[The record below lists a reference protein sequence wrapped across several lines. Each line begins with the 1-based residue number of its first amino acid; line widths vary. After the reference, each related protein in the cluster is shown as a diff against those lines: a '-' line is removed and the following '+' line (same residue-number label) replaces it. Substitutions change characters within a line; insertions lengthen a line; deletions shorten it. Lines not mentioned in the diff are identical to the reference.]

1 MLCRQRHCRS
11 TLQCVGKTACTQI
24 AYTSAHCLLDC
35 CHWLHLTALPPPDS
49 STALGVED
57 TSTMERAT
65 ASANNID
72 LEVINEAITIVAGAQ
87 FCISREESELIFDG
101 LSIPQQLIIL
111 TSMKGLP
118 EHFHA
123 QIMKQAQEL
132 TTRHSGQNS
141 NQWPS
146 NEWLPGSVR
155 SELWQMQSMGM
166 ILSL

>member
-1 MLCRQRHCRS
+1 
-11 TLQCVGKTACTQI
+11 
-24 AYTSAHCLLDC
+24 
-35 CHWLHLTALPPPDS
+35 
-49 STALGVED
+49 
-57 TSTMERAT
+57 MERTT
-65 ASANNID
+65 ASANSID
-72 LEVINEAITIVAGAQ
+72 DEMFNEAIASVAGAQ
-87 FCISREESELIFDG
+87 FCISREEIVLIFGG

-118 EHFHA
+118 VNLHA

>member
-1 MLCRQRHCRS
+1 MRTPQTCPAHTRQRATGSRTLPACLSCVVMLCRQRHCRS

-72 LEVINEAITIVAGAQ
+72 PEVINEAITIVAGAQ
-87 FCISREESELIFDG
+87 FCISREESVFLFDG
-101 LSIPQQLIIL
+101 LSIRQQLSIL

-118 EHFHA
+118 LIFHDEIA
-123 QIMKQAQEL
+123 KQVE
-132 TTRHSGQNS
+132 N
-141 NQWPS
+141 PS
-146 NEWLPGSVR
+146 
-155 SELWQMQSMGM
+155 QYFQ
-166 ILSL
+166 